1 MSKKAI
7 LIIEDDNAVAEMIG
21 EFLLQND
28 FQVTRASDGL
38 EGVEKAAAMPD
49 LILLDLGLPKL
60 SGLGVLKKL
69 KSDNN
74 LSAIPIIVLTGQGD
88 SKTIFEAMDLGS
100 YDFMIKPV
108 KLQEMLDVI
117 MKAVHLEK

>member
-1 MSKKAI
+1 
-7 LIIEDDNAVAEMIG
+7 NAVAEMIG